1 MANTTGQKF
10 GGRKKNTPNRNSN
23 EIRQQFQQLIDNNLE
38 QLNEDFK
45 ALEPKDRIN
54 AVINLAKFCL
64 PTLKATEL
72 STTTEDGITPV
83 VIQFEFGND

>member
-45 ALEPKDRIN
+45 ALKPKDRIN

-83 VIQFEFGND
+83 VIQFEFGDD